1 MKRIR
6 KIFAALLALSI
17 CIGVTACSAKTDTAT
32 SSAAASAA
40 AESTTSKSG
49 TYKIGVLM
57 KTMSD
62 TYSNKLG
69 EAIKA
74 YAAKTYPDVELYLV
88 DAQADINKQIAQAED
103 LIAKKVNVIVLN
115 AQDADGSAQVLTLA
129 KDANIPVVEVNTRT
143 NSEDFTAYVGSNDE
157 EAGQIMGKYVLEK
170 LGNKGD
176 VALREG
182 NMCQS
187 AQILRRKGLDGTIL
201 ANKDIK
207 LVAEL
212 SADWARDKA
221 MSTTED
227 WLGKYKNLKA
237 VLCENDDM
245 AMGALEAAE
254 AAGRKDLVIVGVDAI
269 PDALQAVSDGR
280 LSGTVLQDAAGQ
292 ASKSMDVAYEVA
304 KGESV
309 EKENIVPFQLITKDN
324 VAKYLGK

>member
-176 VALREG
+176 VALLEG
-182 NMCQS
+182 NMGQS

>member
-32 SSAAASAA
+32 PSAAASAA

-143 NSEDFTAYVGSNDE
+143 NSEDFKAYVGSNDE

-176 VALREG
+176 VALLEG
-182 NMCQS
+182 NMGQS
-187 AQILRRKGLDGTIL
+187 AQILRRKGLDSTIL

-292 ASKSMDVAYEVA
+292 ASKSMDVAYKVA

-324 VAKYLGK
+324 VAKFLGK